1 VFTPLPFL
9 RTPGTMSRVSY
20 GEQSHQGPGLPDPA
34 SHPGP
39 AILDDC
45 RAARIA
51 DVTDFAECLV
61 NTRPSCPNRLTFST
75 FRYCVHPQREAI
87 IARTLATES
96 PLGS

>member
-1 VFTPLPFL
+1 MT
-9 RTPGTMSRVSY
+9 RVSPD
-20 GEQSHQGPGLPDPA
+20 EHSDQGPGLPPPA
-34 SHPGP
+34 SQPGP

-61 NTRPSCPNRLTFST
+61 KTRPSCAHRLALSV

-96 PLGS
+96 SSDN

>member
-1 VFTPLPFL
+1 MT
-9 RTPGTMSRVSY
+9 RVLD
-20 GEQSHQGPGLPDPA
+20 GEQSHQGPGQPQPA
-34 SHPGP
+34 SQPGP

-61 NTRPSCPNRLTFST
+61 KTRPSCPNRLTFSA

-87 IARTLATES
+87 IARTLAAELPPGT
-96 PLGS
+96 